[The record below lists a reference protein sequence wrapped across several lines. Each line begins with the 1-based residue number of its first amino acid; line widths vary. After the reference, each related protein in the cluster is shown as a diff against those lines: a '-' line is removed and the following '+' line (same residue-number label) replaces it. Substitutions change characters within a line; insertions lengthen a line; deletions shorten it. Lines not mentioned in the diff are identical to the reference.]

1 MTKNRFRRSFVAAA
15 GFTVL
20 GAVLIR
26 AQSGSHG
33 PVASDTLTSSEADSR
48 RDFLSAD
55 DFALLTY
62 SSEQKAT
69 IDKIH
74 QDIKAR
80 MRAVARDERLNA
92 DQKDAMLQGYTRI
105 EYRRVYAV
113 LTPEQQMQI
122 RNSVRAR
129 READQAAKKKLSP

>member
-1 MTKNRFRRSFVAAA
+1 
-15 GFTVL
+15 
-20 GAVLIR
+20 
-26 AQSGSHG
+26 
-33 PVASDTLTSSEADSR
+33 
-48 RDFLSAD
+48 
-55 DFALLTY
+55 
-62 SSEQKAT
+62 
-69 IDKIH
+69 
-74 QDIKAR
+74 

-122 RNSVRAR
+122 RKSVRSR